1 MQRIDIKRGHH
12 EGIRD
17 KDEDEDATGMRVIK
31 GKLLLDEGY
40 YKFYW
45 INRWRKWNRKKRMK
59 KLHLLKD
66 VNWIM
71 RKNIGGGGG
80 MTG

>member
-17 KDEDEDATGMRVIK
+17 KDEDATGMRVIK

-45 INRWRKWNRKKRMK
+45 INRLRKGDRKKRMK
-59 KLHLLKD
+59 KLHLFKD

-71 RKNIGGGGG
+71 MKNKGGG
-80 MTG
+80 MPG

>member
-45 INRWRKWNRKKRMK
+45 INRWRKWNRK
-59 KLHLLKD
+59 
-66 VNWIM
+66 
-71 RKNIGGGGG
+71 G
-80 MTG
+80 